1 MNCEFP
7 SKDGVSR
14 HEVLIPGD
22 SSSWAV
28 VLGHPLKAYMNPNI
42 VFFPAY
48 FLVPKDSK
56 LKGCDSLSQ
65 EISISRCIIF

>member
-1 MNCEFP
+1 MCDIALRASCEMNCEFP

-22 SSSWAV
+22 SSSWTV
-28 VLGHPLKAYMNPNI
+28 VLDHPLKAYMNPNI

-48 FLVPKDSK
+48 FPIPKRFQVK
-56 LKGCDSLSQ
+56 RLQ
-65 EISISRCIIF
+65 